1 MCFVEHVYATDQS
14 IRVYYYS
21 YILCTYNLRCVCV
34 CVRLFEVQHLGCT
47 FVQNRTFI
55 LEHDSV
61 VIAAVH
67 HHVANVDSER
77 FLTTLGKTRHHLVVV
92 GIVANKGM

>member
-1 MCFVEHVYATDQS
+1 MLQTSLLECIIIA
-14 IRVYYYS
+14 IYS
-21 YILCTYNLRCVCV
+21 VRTTCAVCV